1 MAFYRMA
8 FFRVAFF
15 CVAGLQGCI
24 GIASAET
31 LQRFGPSAEDY
42 AQRHAPES
50 IEAVARDFLDRVDF
64 DLPTRGSSNPRAP
77 LAEVAKLREEGKWA
91 AALEVFHT
99 YFLGKLRNPQDFGL
113 TAWDV
118 HPASIG
124 IAGRWNYPYSSL
136 PENPDIE
143 AADRLLQG
151 FWGEIEIGP
160 PGQVNWLHPHQT
172 WEDLS
177 PAEPGGL
184 PAPQL
189 LNGSALN
196 PLAHAY
202 IATGEEKYLR
212 AWVAY
217 LDDWSI
223 HSTVTAEYPHPSL
236 VPLNLRG
243 THELIQMIRLLGGLS
258 LAMPFERQS
267 ELLPPATLARVLGK
281 YWDELILLQA
291 LYLRTNTHNW
301 TPGNE
306 YTLLGLL
313 FEEFKA
319 APLIFR
325 EGRRRMIEDNA
336 VTQNL
341 RDGSENQQCPW
352 YNDNYVAGVGQIF
365 PLLEARKRLPAWV
378 ELPWVAELKN
388 DPDWFQ
394 EIREHMIARIGYQL
408 RLRTPQGSW
417 PVGVRGTDKRPGGT
431 DAFHVS
437 PQAFADP
444 ELRRIRLALE
454 DATRPAN
461 ERLLTPDSGIRPT
474 YHSEWFPYGG
484 YNLVREGWEADSG
497 YGHMFTSPAPGAYG
511 GRRSR
516 SNNNFF
522 GLAAFGQDLI
532 VEDKWDR
539 YGLMGSP
546 ITVDGLPQDFL
557 AGTSRV
563 PAVAGHKM
571 TPAVAWT
578 EPGYWR
584 WHASERFNVM
594 EGVYEGPYAKTD
606 SLQLKAPEV
615 PVTMQ
620 RGGAP
625 LDQALQG
632 IRHQRWVHFV
642 RDARLWI
649 VTDRLRGSGEH
660 AYKQFW
666 HLPLKPG
673 SDPAFTE
680 DEIEVSPELRRV
692 RTASDSSTS
701 MRGVEWPQA
710 NVSMHSFSAEELDYR
725 TIARPR
731 KTARQHYGQ
740 YRIELGW
747 KGMDDTLVV
756 TAIYPRAPG
765 LGLEADIA
773 PRQIEG
779 PGGAVG
785 FEAEIPSGGTVRY
798 LAAPGDTPAI
808 LELGIAKAEAESL
821 LVTESGGIVMGCRRF
836 ALNGTLVPVGHTDFE
851 FTVPSPATDH
861 SSLVITPIYRPIAPV
876 EIGPARNVFV
886 DQVEVTMTS
895 RTPNVE
901 IRYTLDGSE
910 PTPQSTLYEGPFTLA
925 QNAIVKAR
933 AYRPGVTE
941 NPPHTS
947 GTHATATSRA
957 VFDQALPV
965 GAVAVR
971 NPQPGLRARYFED
984 DWRRLWLR
992 FDSLEALAE
1001 SKGVDAFDL
1010 SVVPETNPPLG
1021 EAAAPRAKYYTVEY
1035 TGYIEVPET
1044 GVYTLHAPREFVM
1057 PDIDSGYELR
1067 VFLGQHVVPWAW
1079 RTQAVG
1085 LNEWY
1090 PSTRLHAQGNWSV
1103 ALEKG
1108 LQPIRIVYLDYR
1120 TDAPARLNQAGLD
1133 DYIWSGVTPDLKI
1146 SGPGMEPQAIP
1157 TGWLRH

>member
-1 MAFYRMA
+1 MHNSLSQSILRRTLAVLFTATILSR
-8 FFRVAFF
+8 
-15 CVAGLQGCI
+15 AGGAEPVPNPRQ
-24 GIASAET
+24 SAEI
-31 LQRFGPSAEDY
+31 FAE
-42 AQRHAPES
+42 RNSPENL
-50 IEAVARDFLDRVDF
+50 EALAEDFLDRINFEV
-64 DLPTRGSSNPRAP
+64 PTRGRLNPRVP
-77 LAEVAKLREEGKWA
+77 LVEVAKLREEGKLEE
-91 AALEVFHT
+91 ALEVFHG
-99 YFLGKLRNPQDFGL
+99 YFLGKLRNPQAFGL

-118 HPASIG
+118 SPSSIG
-124 IAGRWNYPYSSL
+124 IAGRWNYPGRGL
-136 PENPDIE
+136 PAEPDIE
-143 AADRLLQG
+143 AADRLLEG
-151 FWGEIEIGP
+151 FWGEVEIGP

-172 WEDLS
+172 WEDLN
-177 PAEPGGL
+177 PAEPDGL
-184 PAPQL
+184 PAVPFL
-189 LNGSALN
+189 GGTAFD

-202 IATGEEKYLR
+202 IATGEEKYIH

-217 LDDWSI
+217 LDDWAVN
-223 HSTVTAEYPHPSL
+223 STVTADYPHPSL

-243 THELIQMIRLLGGLS
+243 SGQVIVLIRLLGGLS
-258 LAMPFERQS
+258 LAMPFEHQT

-281 YWDELILLQA
+281 YWDELILFQA

-313 FEEFKA
+313 FDEFKA

-325 EGRRRMIEDNA
+325 EGRRRLIEDNA

-352 YNDNYVAGVGQIF
+352 YNNNYVDGVGQIF
-365 PLLEARKRLPAWV
+365 SLLEARQRVPAWV

-394 EIREHMIARIGYQL
+394 EIREHMFARTSYQL

-417 PVGVRGTDKRPGGT
+417 PMGVRGVDKRSGGT

-437 PQAFADP
+437 PEAFADP
-444 ELRRIRLALE
+444 ELRRIRLALD

-461 ERLLTPDSGIRPT
+461 ARQLTPDSGVRPT

-532 VEDKWDR
+532 IEDKWDR
-539 YGLMGSP
+539 YGLMDSP
-546 ITVDGLPQDFL
+546 IKVDGLPQDFH
-557 AGTSRV
+557 AGLPRV
-563 PAVAGHKM
+563 PAIANHKQI
-571 TPAVAWT
+571 PAVAWT
-578 EPGYWR
+578 EPAGWR
-584 WHASERFNVM
+584 WHASDRFNLM

-606 SLQLKAPEV
+606 SLHLRAPQV
-615 PVTMQ
+615 PVTMA

-632 IRHQRWVHFV
+632 VRHQRWVHFV
-642 RDARLWI
+642 RDSRLWI
-649 VTDRLRGSGEH
+649 VTDRLRGPGEH
-660 AYKQFW
+660 AYTQYW

-673 SDPAFTE
+673 GDHAFTE

-692 RTASDSSTS
+692 RTISDSTTS
-701 MRGVEWPQA
+701 VRGVEIPQA

-725 TIARPR
+725 TAAHPR
-731 KTARQHYGQ
+731 RTDRQHYGQ
-740 YRIELGW
+740 YRIELEW
-747 KGMDDTLVV
+747 KGTDDTLVV

-765 LGLEADIA
+765 LSVEADIA
-773 PRQIEG
+773 PRQMEG
-779 PGGAVG
+779 AGGSVG
-785 FEAEIPSGGTVRY
+785 FEAEIPGGGMVRY
-798 LAAPGDTPAI
+798 LAVPGDSPAV
-808 LELGIAKAEAESL
+808 LELGKVRTTAESVL
-821 LVTESGGIVMGCRRF
+821 ITDTGGIVMGCEAF
-836 ALNGTLVPVGHTDFE
+836 AFDGRSLPVNHPDFE
-851 FTVPSPATDH
+851 FSTLNTKEGLLKMV
-861 SSLVITPIYRPIAPV
+861 PIYRPIAPV
-876 EIGPARNVFV
+876 EIAPARNVFV

-895 RTPNVE
+895 QTPDVE

-910 PTPQSTLYEGPFTLA
+910 PTLQSSLYEGPFMLRH
-925 QNAIVKAR
+925 NAVVKAR
-933 AYRPGVTE
+933 AYRPGMTE

-957 VFDQALPV
+957 VFDQAFPV

-971 NPQPGLRARYFED
+971 NAQPGLKVRYFED
-984 DWRRLWLR
+984 HWQRLWLR

-1001 SKGVDAFDL
+1001 TSGVDAFDL
-1010 SVVPETNPPLG
+1010 SVVPDSNPPLG
-1021 EAAAPRAKYYTVEY
+1021 EGAAPRTKYFTVEY
-1035 TGYIEVPET
+1035 TGYLEVPET

-1057 PDIDSGYELR
+1057 PDIDPGYELR

-1108 LQPIRIVYLDYR
+1108 LQPIRIIYLDYR
-1120 TDAPARLNQAGLD
+1120 TDAPARLNYPGLA
-1133 DYIWSGVTPDLKI
+1133 DYIWSGVTPDLKL
-1146 SGPGMEPQAIP
+1146 SGPNMKPQPIP
-1157 TGWLRH
+1157 STWFKH